1 MNYLE
6 IKDLQVEDISSKKTL
21 LKNISFNIK
30 ENEILAIAGESGS
43 GKSLTCKAIL
53 NLLSS
58 NLKLKGSIKLNGK
71 EILKDEKQIRKNFSV
86 VLQEAMGAFDPM
98 FSIKEH
104 MFESIKEKSNKKQK
118 LEKCKYF
125 LKEVGLNDINKILKS
140 YANELSGGQ
149 LQRVMIAIAL
159 LEDTNI
165 IIADEPT
172 SALDTINQKQIVEIF
187 KNLKNK
193 TIIFISHD
201 LAIISYISNRTI
213 FFKDGEIIEE
223 DNSYAKYLKS
233 TQKKLSER
241 FLECL
246 R

>member
-6 IKDLQVEDISSKKTL
+6 IKDLQVEDTSSKRTL
-21 LKNISFNIK
+21 LKNISFNVK

-53 NLLSS
+53 NLLSL

-71 EILKDEKQIRKNFSV
+71 EILKDEEQIRKNFSV

-159 LEDTNI
+159 LQDTNI

>member
-6 IKDLQVEDISSKKTL
+6 IKNLQIEDNSSRKTL
-21 LKNISFNIK
+21 LKNISFNVK
-30 ENEILAIAGESGS
+30 RNEILAIAGESGS

-58 NLKLKGSIKLNGK
+58 NLKLQGSIKLNGK
-71 EILKDEKQIRKNFSV
+71 EILKNEKQIRKNFSV
-86 VLQEAMGAFDPM
+86 VLQEAMSAFDPM
-98 FSIKEH
+98 FTIKEH
-104 MFESIKEKSNKKQK
+104 MFESIKERLSKKQK
-118 LEKCKYF
+118 YEKCKSF
-125 LKEVGLNDINKILKS
+125 LEEVGLKDTNKILNS

-159 LEDTNI
+159 LQDTNI

-213 FFKDGEIIEE
+213 FFKDGEIIKEN
-223 DNSYAKYLKS
+223 DNYAKYLKS
-233 TQKKLSER
+233 TQKKLSKR

-246 R
+246 K